1 MIMVDYIGSKKIEK
15 DAESDEKNTSQETT
29 EEDTLTEGQ

>member
-15 DAESDEKNTSQETT
+15 DAEKACAALHLCCIFRRNEN
-29 EEDTLTEGQ
+29 